1 MELDM
6 SRPAGQKCG
15 NCRFFE
21 VRNEAEVDLARIA
34 KDESE
39 CAPGEWVFEGRRNV
53 GCHGG
58 PVRGMCAKWRE
69 RGAPGP
75 AILSTQWCNLWQD
88 GGPVIRA
95 AGAMAGSPNKGG
107 STVATDSVSAKIDRS
122 GGFLAIGL
130 VGLLSAVGAWA
141 KARR

>member
-1 MELDM
+1 M

-39 CAPGEWVFEGRRNV
+39 CAPGEWVFEG
-53 GCHGG
+53 
-58 PVRGMCAKWRE
+58 
-69 RGAPGP
+69 
-75 AILSTQWCNLWQD
+75 
-88 GGPVIRA
+88 
-95 AGAMAGSPNKGG
+95 
-107 STVATDSVSAKIDRS
+107 
-122 GGFLAIGL
+122 
-130 VGLLSAVGAWA
+130 LLSAVGAWA